1 MRVLHADG
9 DNVFVSEGPLV
20 VQVRRGTMTHA
31 TLDVVER
38 HVVGMTE
45 RSRPVAMLVVFE
57 ESAVVP
63 GADVRKRQQEIVKR
77 ALARQGV
84 HVGLVMLA
92 TGIKGTMLRAI
103 SRTMSLGVS
112 RVATFS
118 SLETGAAW
126 LAPIV
131 SLEPSAIVEV
141 ASRARVTS

>member
-1 MRVLHADG
+1 MRVLHADA
-9 DNVFVSEGPLV
+9 DNVFVSEGSLV
-20 VQVRRGTMTHA
+20 VQVRKGTMTHA

-45 RSRPVAMLVVFE
+45 SNRPVGMLVVFE
-57 ESAVVP
+57 ETAVVP

-77 ALARQGV
+77 SLARPGV
-84 HVGLVMLA
+84 HVAVAMLA